1 MNTHP
6 RTTPNKQAHSID
18 WICQDSGL
26 GRTFIYNQIKARRL
40 IARKAGRRTIV
51 LDPDYRDFLAALP
64 IAGEAA

>member
-1 MNTHP
+1 MNTNP
-6 RTTPNKQAHSID
+6 QTTPNKQAHSID

-40 IARKAGRRTIV
+40 IARKAGSRTIV

-64 IAGEAA
+64 IAGEAV